1 MRKIDRGDTFF
12 STKPL
17 MFDWS
22 KGCVKPRD
30 SRNLFIVHMRSGL
43 MPEFIWQKITRLPH
57 ADMSIWHKCLGGK
70 YDQCSSLDLNINF
83 MVKCHLF
90 RRRHR
95 RRSPLLIY
103 LYRVKKWG
111 RKSGANRRRPT
122 NPIFKS
128 LAASPPPIIPISS
141 SHPNPNWCI
150 KGNFVIA
157 CMSPDGGKRIRN
169 SYIQGCPKWLVIG
182 CVNIAHVAS
191 SINAT

>member
-1 MRKIDRGDTFF
+1 MNSYDNK
-12 STKPL
+12 L
-17 MFDWS
+17 
-22 KGCVKPRD
+22 RD
-30 SRNLFIVHMRSGL
+30 CLTL
-43 MPEFIWQKITRLPH
+43 
-57 ADMSIWHKCLGGK
+57 IWHKCVGGK

-128 LAASPPPIIPISS
+128 LAASPPPAIIPS
-141 SHPNPNWCI
+141 SHPNPNPNWCI

-157 CMSPDGGKRIRN
+157 CMSPDGGKKNPQFLHTGMSKMAGHRLREYRACGQFDQRN
-169 SYIQGCPKWLVIG
+169 LARTFFTTLYYTGPFSKIPFWPYNYQALDFFLAC
-182 CVNIAHVAS
+182 
-191 SINAT
+191 